1 MYASLDINRLMYLDS
16 FFYNV
21 KQYFLNMFLN
31 STYKKTNKPLMEQ
44 GISRSALTEC
54 EKVLDLPEAR
64 CSLLKVV
71 IKTGRW
77 HQIRKHLNHRAYHVC
92 STSQQQNSS
101 CILFT

>member
-16 FFYNV
+16 FFSIV

-31 STYKKTNKPLMEQ
+31 STYKKTNKPLMGQ

-64 CSLLKVV
+64 CSLLKV
-71 IKTGRW
+71 
-77 HQIRKHLNHRAYHVC
+77 
-92 STSQQQNSS
+92 
-101 CILFT
+101 CILF